1 LVKERVTPALSLG
14 VVINRDAPIGSSSF
28 KKVFGGFEGVAAVR
42 SIFGEGTDKV
52 LTDLEVEI
60 EDGRGYMRINDKK
73 GSIMVNA
80 KYLKE
85 GEETYIYLDVIHELV
100 HIRQHKEGKELWD
113 KRYAYYDRP
122 TELEAYRVA
131 LKEARRLGLTEET
144 IVDYLKVEWATDEE
158 FRRFLITLELK
169 G

>member
-1 LVKERVTPALSLG
+1 MSLG
-14 VVINRDAPIGSSSF
+14 VVINRDAPIGSSPF

-42 SIFGEGTDKV
+42 SIFGDGTDKV

-73 GSIMVNA
+73 GSIMVNS

-85 GEETYIYLDVIHELV
+85 GEETYIYLDVVHELV
-100 HIRQHKEGKELWD
+100 HIRQHMEGKELWD

-131 LKEARRLGLTEET
+131 LEEARRLGLTEEK

>member
-1 LVKERVTPALSLG
+1 MSLG
-14 VVINRDAPIGSSSF
+14 VIINRDAPIGSSSF

>member
-1 LVKERVTPALSLG
+1 MSLG

-28 KKVFGGFEGVAAVR
+28 KKVFGGFEGVAAVM

-73 GSIMVNA
+73 GSIIVNA

-100 HIRQHKEGKELWD
+100 HIRQHNEGNELWD

-131 LKEARRLGLTEET
+131 LKEARRLGLTET
-144 IVDYLKVEWATDEE
+144 KIVDYLKVEWATDEE
-158 FRRFLITLELK
+158 FRRFLDTLELK

>member
-1 LVKERVTPALSLG
+1 MSLG
-14 VVINRDAPIGSSSF
+14 VIINRDAPIGYSSF
-28 KKVFGGFEGVAAVR
+28 KRIFGGFERVGAVR
-42 SIFGEGTDKV
+42 SIFGDGTDKV

-73 GSIMVNA
+73 GSIIVNA

-131 LKEARRLGLTEET
+131 LKEARRLGLTEEK

>member
-1 LVKERVTPALSLG
+1 MG
-14 VVINRDAPIGSSSF
+14 VVINRDFPTGCFPF
-28 KKVFGGFEGVAAVR
+28 KDVFGGFGEVDAVR
-42 SIFGEGTDKV
+42 SIFGSKIDEV

-73 GSIMVNA
+73 GSIMVNS

-85 GEETYIYLDVIHELV
+85 GEETYIYLDVVHELV
-100 HIRQHKEGKELWD
+100 HIRQHMEGKELWD

-131 LKEARRLGLTEET
+131 LEEARRLGLTEEK